1 MIMTVSNIEM
11 VLQRLSPFVE
21 RREIIEVPFSYA
33 KWIEFEQ
40 GIDRIFEPDHE
51 RVQLSNSLNPRS
63 VISELVDDAE
73 VLDLLIDYAASQ
85 GVSDIHIEPQKLT
98 FNVFFRYLGKLKLG
112 QDRKSKCLNSSH

>member
-1 MIMTVSNIEM
+1 M
-11 VLQRLSPFVE
+11 VRQLLSPFVE

-98 FNVFFRYLGKLKLG
+98 FKIGRASCRERVC
-112 QDRKSKCLNSSH
+112 QSV

>member
-85 GVSDIHIEPQKLT
+85 GVSDIHIEIGRASCRERVCQY
-98 FNVFFRYLGKLKLG
+98 V
-112 QDRKSKCLNSSH
+112 